1 MVVVNEVLDVFE
13 KMFNT
18 KPSTQNNIDISSLL
32 TNKFDYVR
40 ETKHIYNSD
49 VGLGPFQLQD
59 IESRTIEVPCK
70 QTKKENMFTTIIN
83 DCKNPPKKQEEGPT
97 EKFNRLLLKKQEP
110 SDDNP
115 DDETIDVLIKRI
127 LKQNANYN
135 KQIHNMNANS
145 KIHWTSFYKSIDEK
159 KISDAEVETIIQSNI
174 DTNLLNK
181 IDSLFDSL
189 KVMDA
194 NQIEIYYEM
203 NAMLPKLN

>member
-13 KMFNT
+13 KMFNK
-18 KPSTQNNIDISSLL
+18 KPNAQNDIGIL

-40 ETKHIYNSD
+40 ETKRIYNSD
-49 VGLGPFQLQD
+49 VGLGPFQLQN
-59 IESRTIEVPCK
+59 IESRTIEVPCE
-70 QTKKENMFTTIIN
+70 QTKKANMFTTIIN

-127 LKQNANYN
+127 IRQNANYN

-145 KIHWTSFYKSIDEK
+145 KIHWASFYKSIDEK

-174 DTNLLNK
+174 DTNLVKN

-189 KVMDA
+189 KVMDK
-194 NQIEIYYEM
+194 NQIKIYYEM
-203 NAMLPKLN
+203 NTMLPKLK